1 MVGCLILSHGQ
12 IAQAFVDACKK
23 ISGDAD
29 NLYTLKCDGLAPKA
43 LLEKIENLIETE
55 DLKDGLFILVS
66 LRGGSY
72 WNAAARLA
80 QKYDKIEIISGLNLS
95 QVLSFIT
102 KKNKYSFEKLA
113 EVLYQD
119 GLRGITRF
127 KLRQG

>member
-1 MVGCLILSHGQ
+1 MIGCLILSHGQ
-12 IAQAFVDACKK
+12 IAQAFLGACKR
-23 ISGDAD
+23 ISGDTER
-29 NLYTLKCDGLAPKA
+29 LYTIECDGLAPKA

-55 DLKDGLFILVS
+55 NLKDGLFILVS

-72 WNAAARLA
+72 WNAAAKLA
-80 QKYDKIEIISGLNLS
+80 LKYDKIELISGLNLS

-119 GLRGITRF
+119 GLRGIARF
-127 KLRQG
+127 KLREG